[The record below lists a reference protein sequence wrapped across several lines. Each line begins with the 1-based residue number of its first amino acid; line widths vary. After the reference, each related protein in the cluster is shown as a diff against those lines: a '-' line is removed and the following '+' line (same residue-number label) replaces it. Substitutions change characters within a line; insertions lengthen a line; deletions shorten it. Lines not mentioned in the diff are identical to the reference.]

1 MDVFNILRL
10 NSFSFSNETDEGDK
24 KSIDWEN
31 VDTISCDNQ
40 CEEIMKLSFTV
51 SSTYNNDQYTID
63 IKTWLLFPSN
73 FTSITTNKSL

>member
-31 VDTISCDNQ
+31 VDT
-40 CEEIMKLSFTV
+40 LS
-51 SSTYNNDQYTID
+51 
-63 IKTWLLFPSN
+63 
-73 FTSITTNKSL
+73 